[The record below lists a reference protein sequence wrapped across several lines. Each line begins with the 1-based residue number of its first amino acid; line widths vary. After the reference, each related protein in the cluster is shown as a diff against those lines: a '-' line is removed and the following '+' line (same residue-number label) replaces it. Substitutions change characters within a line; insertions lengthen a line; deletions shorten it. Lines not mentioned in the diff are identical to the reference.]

1 MNIRHQHTTWCG
13 HTTKMIERTLGFMWT
28 IEVLGRDP
36 SDPYEEFEAVGLY
49 ADVEGVETVVG
60 TEGYVEV
67 EALKLGFTW
76 TLF

>member
-1 MNIRHQHTTWCG
+1 M
-13 HTTKMIERTLGFMWT
+13 LGS
-28 IEVLGRDP
+28 DP

-49 ADVEGVETVVG
+49 ADVEGVETEVG
-60 TEGYVEV
+60 TEEYVEV

>member
-1 MNIRHQHTTWCG
+1 
-13 HTTKMIERTLGFMWT
+13 MWT